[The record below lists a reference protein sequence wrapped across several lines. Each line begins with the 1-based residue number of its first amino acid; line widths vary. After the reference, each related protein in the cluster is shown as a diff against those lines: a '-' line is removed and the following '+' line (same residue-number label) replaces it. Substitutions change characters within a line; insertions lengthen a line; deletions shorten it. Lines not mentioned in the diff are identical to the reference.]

1 MTKEESLKID
11 IDALNDCITCLNT
24 AHAILNDVDD
34 TDEIY
39 AEIHNLKEKVIE
51 LKTQKEIAL
60 EKGAE
65 E

>member
-1 MTKEESLKID
+1 MEELMNDISSLSACIRLLE
-11 IDALNDCITCLNT
+11 DAKKS
-24 AHAILNDVDD
+24 LNDVDD
-34 TDEIY
+34 ACEIY
-39 AEIHNLKEKVIE
+39 AEIHNIEEKVID